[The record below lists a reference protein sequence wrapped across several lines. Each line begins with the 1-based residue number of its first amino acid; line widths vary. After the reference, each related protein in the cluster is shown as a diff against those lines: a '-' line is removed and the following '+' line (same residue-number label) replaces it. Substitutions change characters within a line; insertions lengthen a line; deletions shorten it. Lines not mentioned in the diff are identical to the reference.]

1 MTAIISKTVFL
12 AGGRTVYSAEAE
24 EQGRGED
31 TKKKSLGGPF
41 ASPKRPQKKPSGS
54 TSDVLGEEIKR
65 EEEEDGEEGP

>member
-12 AGGRTVYSAEAE
+12 AGGRTVYFAEAE

-41 ASPKRPQKKPSGS
+41 ASP
-54 TSDVLGEEIKR
+54 
-65 EEEEDGEEGP
+65 